1 MLHLVLLIKR
11 LVLLLFKAVGVM
23 LSGQSL
29 VLGVDFFLEL
39 TNLILGNSE
48 LFAKLNDLIVG
59 KNQVL
64 TVEVT
69 IRAHNFVQVLLLLE
83 LTLELDV
90 LFLQLA
96 DQVALQLNL
105 LDHLHQVGVGLVGSL
120 RLLLLLTLDLAN
132 RLDQALDVLLVGLV

>member
-48 LFAKLNDLIVG
+48 LFAELNDLIVG

>member
-1 MLHLVLLIKR
+1 
-11 LVLLLFKAVGVM
+11 M

-48 LFAKLNDLIVG
+48 LFAELNDLIVG

-132 RLDQALDVLLVGLV
+132 RLDQALDVLLVCLV

>member
-48 LFAKLNDLIVG
+48 LFAELNDLIVG

-83 LTLELDV
+83 LSLELDV